1 MYAPEKETRGKRN
14 NNPLNIRHSKTFAW
28 KGELFPD
35 NDGFCRFSTLVY
47 GIRACIA
54 LLRSYNLRYNIY
66 TVRDIINRW
75 APPSENHTEIY
86 IAYICKETGFN
97 PDTRISY
104 NSPFCDV
111 LIKAMAKYE
120 SKMDLSLDDIKR
132 AYLIL
137 NRR

>member
-35 NDGFCRFSTLVY
+35 NDGFCRFSTLIY
-47 GIRACIA
+47 GIRACFA
-54 LLRSYNLRYNIY
+54 LLRTYNIRYNIY
-66 TVRDIINRW
+66 SLRDIIERW

-86 IAYICKETGFN
+86 IAYICSQTGYD
-97 PDTRISY
+97 PSTKIWY
-104 NSPFCDV
+104 NSPYAV
-111 LIKAMAKYE
+111 HLIKAMAKYE
-120 SKMDLSLDDIKR
+120 SKMDLSIDVINQGFS
-132 AYLIL
+132 IL